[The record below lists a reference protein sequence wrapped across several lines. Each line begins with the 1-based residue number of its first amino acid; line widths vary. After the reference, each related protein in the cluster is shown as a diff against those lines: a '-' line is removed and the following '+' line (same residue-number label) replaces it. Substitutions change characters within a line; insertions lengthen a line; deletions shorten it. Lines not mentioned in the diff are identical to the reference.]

1 MSVLSP
7 KADIRD
13 VFRRDLLNRIF
24 NESESRFGAAGAILP
39 LFNLGLELVDP
50 FFGGSMLTPHFL
62 WRKFEYLLYTTTPR
76 LRILLPRGGVFEVG
90 NQLLKK
96 CHLTAQERAS
106 YRLISPLTPIS
117 VLSSSLEFGMPI
129 GT

>member
-1 MSVLSP
+1 MSALPP

-24 NESESRFGAAGAILP
+24 NESESRFGAARAILP
-39 LFNLGLELVDP
+39 LFYFGLELVDP
-50 FFGGSMLTPHFL
+50 FFGGSMRTPHFL
-62 WRKFEYLLYTTTPR
+62 WRKFEYLLYATTR

-96 CHLTAQERAS
+96 CHLAAQDKGIVPAHYS
-106 YRLISPLTPIS
+106 INADQCPNNADQCPK
-117 VLSSSLEFGMPI
+117 FPP
-129 GT
+129 